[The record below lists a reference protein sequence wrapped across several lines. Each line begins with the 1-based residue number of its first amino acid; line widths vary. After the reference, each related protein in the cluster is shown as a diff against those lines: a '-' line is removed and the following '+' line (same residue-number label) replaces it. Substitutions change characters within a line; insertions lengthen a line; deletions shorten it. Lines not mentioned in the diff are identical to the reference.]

1 MAENNII
8 VNVEEINTV
17 QKKITFDI
25 PWLDVSKE
33 LDVVYSDMGRKARVK
48 GFRPG
53 RIPRKI
59 LESLY
64 KSQAEEEA
72 ISNLVN
78 RFYWD
83 AIKDNDIEAVAQ
95 PVIDQKGIELN
106 KDFNFT
112 ATVEVEPKIEPKEY
126 TGIEVTKD
134 ENEVTVKDV
143 EARLQQIREMY
154 GTLEEVQEDRSVV
167 KGDFATIDFEG
178 FLDDKAVKEMKSDG
192 YFLEVGSGTFTPGFE
207 DQLIGMKKGE
217 NRRIAV
223 KFPDDYHSKDAAGKD
238 VIFSVDLKG
247 IREKKL
253 PELNEDF
260 IKNFEKYENLEA
272 FKDDVRKSI
281 EEANVEASESLL
293 KDRII
298 EKLLENNQFE
308 VPPSFV
314 ERQTLLMMAD
324 MQKRFEARG
333 MERKAAAQMSVKYHS
348 QLKEQ
353 AEKVVKSVL
362 LLKKI
367 ADKENITIGEED
379 TEQRIRKLAEE
390 RGVSVDSVKDSLA
403 KEDMLESLNLD
414 ILHEKVFSMIK
425 EKAKISIVKKNT
437 DSSEEIK

>member
-1 MAENNII
+1 MAENNIV
-8 VNVEEINTV
+8 VNVEEINAV

-25 PWLDVSKE
+25 PWPDVSKE
-33 LDVVYSDMGRKARVK
+33 LDVVYGDMGRKARVK

-53 RIPRKI
+53 RIPRNI

-83 AIKDNDIEAVAQ
+83 AIKDHDIEAVAQ
-95 PVIDQKGIELN
+95 PAIDQKGIEIN
-106 KDFNFT
+106 KGFSFT
-112 ATVEVEPKIEPKEY
+112 ATVEVEPKIEPKDYE
-126 TGIEVTKD
+126 GIEVTKD
-134 ENEVTVKDV
+134 EYEVTEKDI
-143 EARLQQIREMY
+143 EGRLQQIREMY

-178 FLDDKAVKEMKSDG
+178 FIDDKAVKGMKSDG

-217 NRRIAV
+217 NRRITV
-223 KFPDDYHSKDAAGKD
+223 KFPDDYHAKDAAGKD

-272 FKDDVRKSI
+272 FRDDVRKSI
-281 EEANVEASESLL
+281 EEANSAASESLL
-293 KDRII
+293 KDRIV

-308 VPPSFV
+308 VPPSFI

-324 MQKRFEARG
+324 MQRRFEARG
-333 MERKAAAQMSVKYHS
+333 MEKKAAAQMSIKYHS
-348 QLKEQ
+348 QLREQ

-367 ADKENITIGEED
+367 ADKESITIGEED

-414 ILHEKVFSMIK
+414 ILHEKVFAMIK
-425 EKAKISIVKKNT
+425 EKAKISVVKKDT
-437 DSSEEIK
+437 DSTEENK